1 MKIAISYPPI
11 VNQYGQKAMV
21 SQNRNVQYFKEPTYL
36 LPVTYAQAATWIKQL
51 GHDVYWDDGN
61 AQLKTYDQWL
71 NDLVAWKPDI
81 VVFESTT
88 PVMKFYWRTVN
99 QVKERLPNCI
109 VIMTGYHSMRMPEE
123 TMQQCAADIVLRSN
137 HVDFVLSRLLPIIA
151 ENTNWR
157 LTCSMEGLLIR
168 IKGDELRSTGNFRQV
183 EPLDKSPL
191 IDRDLVQ
198 WKNYAYENGNYLQT
212 PGTYATSVIRDCMF
226 GKCTFCRYNGPD
238 LTFSMMTVQRSL
250 DEYETLINK
259 YGVKEIFDDSG
270 VWYRGKEAREF
281 AQGIIDR
288 GLDKKGC
295 YFGINTRFEYLDEE
309 TIALMAKANFRFVL
323 LGYEAADEE
332 TLRRLNK
339 GYQLQH
345 VENCLKWMTKYGLH
359 PHLTIMAGN
368 VVTGDMTE
376 ELILAGADIVKVGI
390 GPGSVC
396 TTRKMTGVGYPQL
409 SAVIE
414 CADAAHG
421 LGGQICADGGCVVPG
436 DLAKAFGAGADFIM
450 LGGMLAGHDECAGDL
465 VERDGKKFKQFYGMS
480 SRVAMEKYAGGVA
493 RYRASEGKEVLV
505 PSRGPVADT
514 LQDIL
519 GGVRSACTYVGA
531 HKLKELTK
539 RTTFIRV
546 TQQLNEVFGK
556 S

>member
-11 VNQYGQKAMV
+11 INQFGQKAMV

-36 LPVTYAQAATWIKQL
+36 LPVTHAQAATWLKQL

-61 AQLKTYDQWL
+61 AQLKTYEQWL
-71 NDLVAWKPDI
+71 QDLVAWQPDI

-99 QVKERLPNCI
+99 EVKERLPNSI

-123 TMQQCAADIVLRSN
+123 TMQQSATDIVLRSN
-137 HVDFVLSRLLPIIA
+137 HVDFVLSRLLPFIA
-151 ENTNWR
+151 EDASWR
-157 LTCSMEGLLIR
+157 LTCSLEGLLIR
-168 IKGDELRSTGNFRQV
+168 TKGDELRSTGNFRQV

-259 YGVKEIFDDSG
+259 YGTKEIFDDSG

-288 GLDKKGC
+288 GLHKKNC
-295 YFGINTRFEYLDEE
+295 YFGINTRFEYLDEG
-309 TIALMAKANFRFVL
+309 TIKLMAKANFRFVL

-345 VENCLKWMTKYGLH
+345 VENCLKWMTQYGLH
-359 PHLTIMAGN
+359 PHLTIMVGYYWQTQEQLDKTVSEVKRLMLSGLARTLQ
-368 VVTGDMTE
+368 VTLCTPLDYTPYHQECIREGVLLTDDYDDFDMSK
-376 ELILAGADIVKVGI
+376 LIVKTPIPHDRYYQAVREMYSIAFHPLFILRQLRFLLTFRKRDWQFLFTYGMRAI
-390 GPGSVC
+390 RRVRQHIFNL
-396 TTRKMTGVGYPQL
+396 TRNEGV
-409 SAVIE
+409 
-414 CADAAHG
+414 
-421 LGGQICADGGCVVPG
+421 
-436 DLAKAFGAGADFIM
+436 GAGAPS
-450 LGGMLAGHDECAGDL
+450 C
-465 VERDGKKFKQFYGMS
+465 GKAK
-480 SRVAMEKYAGGVA
+480 A
-493 RYRASEGKEVLV
+493 
-505 PSRGPVADT
+505 
-514 LQDIL
+514 
-519 GGVRSACTYVGA
+519 
-531 HKLKELTK
+531 
-539 RTTFIRV
+539 
-546 TQQLNEVFGK
+546 
-556 S
+556 